1 MDVTR
6 AGVIQCD
13 EPTEVSMATKQEIY
27 ESQSEKGRLREA
39 GAFPSVVLLDSISY
53 CNLLCSMCF
62 HKDMTRKRGL
72 MPWDRFVKII
82 DEVAEKRPDARVWMV
97 FFGEALI
104 IKKRKPTIFD
114 MIKYAKSKGLSDVV
128 LNSNANLLDDQA
140 ARDLIDSGLDAIY
153 IGIDAAT
160 PETYAKVRVG
170 GNYDKV
176 VKNVLNLLDIQKQTG
191 VDHPKVFVQFV
202 EMDINQHEVSA
213 FVEFWKDKGANV
225 KIRPKVSWAGKVDAP
240 NLVLGDEERW
250 PCYWAMHSMSI
261 TDQGKVVTCAV
272 DLDAG
277 WVAGDV
283 NTHSL
288 EEIWN
293 QSLKEF
299 RRKHLDGEFSEL
311 PPICRDC
318 RDWQSARADYY

>member
-1 MDVTR
+1 MVTH
-6 AGVIQCD
+6 
-13 EPTEVSMATKQEIY
+13 QEIFKI
-27 ESQSEKGRLREA
+27 QSEKGRLQQSQD
-39 GAFPSVVLLDSISY
+39 FPSVVLLDSISY

-62 HKDMTRKRGL
+62 HKDMSRKRGL
-72 MPWDRFVKII
+72 MPWDRFVKLI

-104 IKKRKPTIFD
+104 IKNRKPTIFE
-114 MIKYAKSKGLSDVV
+114 MIKYAKSKGLTDVV
-128 LNSNANLLDDQA
+128 LNSNANLLDAKA
-140 ARDLIDSGLDAIY
+140 AEQLIDSGLDAIY
-153 IGIDAAT
+153 IGIDAFS

-170 GNYDKV
+170 GNYNKV
-176 VKNVLNLLDIQKQTG
+176 VKNVLHLLELQKTTG
-191 VDHPKVFVQFV
+191 RHNPKVFVQFV
-202 EMDINQHEVSA
+202 EMDINQHEVEP

-277 WVAGDV
+277 WVAGDA
-283 NTHSL
+283 NEHSL
-288 EEIWN
+288 EELWN
-293 QSLKEF
+293 GPLQEF
-299 RRKHLDGEFSEL
+299 RQKHLDKKFSEL
-311 PPICRDC
+311 PPLCRDC